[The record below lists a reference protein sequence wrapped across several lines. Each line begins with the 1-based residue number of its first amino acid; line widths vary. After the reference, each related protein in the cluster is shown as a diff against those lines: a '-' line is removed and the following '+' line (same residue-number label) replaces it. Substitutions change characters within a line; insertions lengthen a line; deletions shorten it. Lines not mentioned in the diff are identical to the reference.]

1 MYKLNTGGTQV
12 STYNVEEARDEELA
26 ALVTVLEAPLHLL
39 TGSLVVQPPTIP
51 PLVHPLPALPGL
63 IIKAPLR
70 HGGHVQLVEE
80 LGVEEVVL
88 GDLPPAH
95 GAPLGLGGEPLDTE
109 VAEHV
114 RAGQLYWVDG
124 GLQTHRTLQ
133 SLL

>member
-1 MYKLNTGGTQV
+1 MYKMYTIEIHV
-12 STYNVEEARDEELA
+12 STYNIEEARNEELA

-39 TGSLVVQPPTIP
+39 TGPLVVQPPAVP

-63 IIKAPLR
+63 VIKAPLR

-80 LGVEEVVL
+80 LGVEEEVFR
-88 GDLPPAH
+88 DLPPAH
-95 GAPLGLGGEPLDTE
+95 GAPLGLGGEPLDAE

-114 RAGQLYWVDG
+114 GAGQLDRVDG
-124 GLQTHRTLQ
+124 GLEAHRALE